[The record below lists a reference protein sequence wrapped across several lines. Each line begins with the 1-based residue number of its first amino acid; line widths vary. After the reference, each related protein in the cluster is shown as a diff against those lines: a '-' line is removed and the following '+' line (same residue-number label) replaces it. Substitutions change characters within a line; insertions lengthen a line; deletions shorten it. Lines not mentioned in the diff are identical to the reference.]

1 MKKLLVLF
9 AVCFPLYAQSIS
21 MPEMPSMLEMPS
33 VSMPST
39 DGTFYTPTVPSF
51 YNGSTNTA
59 NKSSSTKN
67 TSSSSGQEETQ
78 STSSASSSKTSS
90 AASTNLNLLTSILY
104 GDDYL
109 TASDLNL
116 LSSSGN
122 LSTLSSLT
130 GLSALSTTGTASAS
144 SNVLLTEILES
155 INELKEGQKKLESAK
170 EKPAS
175 ANNVSSV
182 LRFRINGY
190 DLLSGLSE
198 VYFSTPETDGSF
210 LLTADR
216 IYQADRKSRKET
228 LYLLFRFA
236 GLSGTN
242 RTYQVEAFVMQD
254 SENQN
259 SLVYKL
265 CSGGPLNAVKTGN
278 LVVLNGNQNGV
289 ACDILL
295 DIGK

>member
-1 MKKLLVLF
+1 MKKILLVF

-39 DGTFYTPTVPSF
+39 DGTFYTPSVPS
-51 YNGSTNTA
+51 YYDGSTNTA
-59 NKSSSTKN
+59 NRSSSVSTTSDSSTGTTTS
-67 TSSSSGQEETQ
+67 TSSSSTL
-78 STSSASSSKTSS
+78 SSSSS
-90 AASTNLNLLTSILY
+90 SSNLNLLTSILY

-109 TASDLNL
+109 TASDLNS
-116 LSSSGN
+116 LSSSGS
-122 LSTLSSLT
+122 LSSLTSLT
-130 GLSALSTTGTASAS
+130 GLSALSTTGTTSAT
-144 SNVLLTEILES
+144 SNVLLSEILTS
-155 INELKEGQKKLESAK
+155 INELKEGQKKLESTGVQATATK
-170 EKPAS
+170 D
-175 ANNVSSV
+175 VSSV
-182 LRFRINGY
+182 LRFRVNGY

-216 IYQADRKSRKET
+216 TYQADRKTRTET

-236 GLSGTN
+236 GNSGTA
-242 RTYQVEAFVMQD
+242 RTYQVEASVMQD
-254 SENQN
+254 SENVN

-265 CSGGPLNAVKTGN
+265 CSGGTLSAVKTGN
-278 LVVLNGNQNGV
+278 LVVLNGTQNGV
-289 ACDILL
+289 SCDILL